1 MEQKEN
7 NTIQPDTD
15 PPLKSGW
22 SFDPDPLHPT
32 CWRALRDDKSESFL
46 LSDREFESVD
56 YYTSH
61 KLMALILKK
70 IKENHGRRITIVDA
84 GGGMASKCCRGMLD
98 IKLAYP
104 EIEQVLD
111 RRNKRE

>member
-70 IKENHGRRITIVDA
+70 IKENPGRRITIVDA

-98 IKLAYP
+98 FKLAYP